1 MAFVTW
7 GGNYCIAQ
15 ETAYKTLSFPD
26 GNSKGVN
33 LYTETWS
40 ATISGFTW
48 EIANF
53 NNNSNAWTFIKAGRQ
68 KYASVATIDNTT
80 PFDKAIG
87 KIVVEVKDDVDAGLV
102 NSICLQVASDAGFS
116 NVIET
121 VELKSYK
128 KTDFVFNVS
137 APQANLY
144 YRLKFDLK
152 KGSTKSKKN
161 GFVQI
166 NKVEY
171 YEDASNKTATSL
183 SFDAPSYTI
192 SKDQTLTKLPT
203 LKADEKPLFGKTI
216 TWSSDN
222 DKVATVDANGTV
234 TGVGLGKAN
243 ITATFAGDNEY
254 KTSTAKYEI
263 KVKGAPALSFPE
275 KSYNIFANE
284 VFTAPELTKSPA
296 DVVVTYSSSD
306 EKVATVDASTGKV
319 SIVGAGTAKITA
331 TSQVTDVYEEA
342 QASYD
347 LVVTKFTPKL
357 SFPQTSYTIEMGDA
371 FAPKLEGLPEDVTPA
386 YTSSKEEVATVDA
399 ATGEVKIVGVGTTTI
414 TVTSPETDIYEGAT
428 ASYVLNVKAGIYK
441 VEFDF
446 TSNNW
451 GLPTN
456 YKTEEA
462 SYTNGAGYT
471 ITFGQSNGG
480 HRIIMGKDSECYL
493 IFGKQGATLS
503 LPAFPFAVSKIKVF
517 GRDKASSKVTQNI
530 YVGEKAVSTQTTNA
544 TENHIYE
551 IAEASQAAGNI
562 YTLKV
567 TNAYNTQIT
576 KIVVYAK
583 DETVAGAINIATEE
597 GFGTFYTDKNYVLPQ
612 GLTAFGYTS
621 IDGNNTLTK
630 SVEYVAGDI
639 VPANTAVVVKGAKG
653 SYNYYNTEEAATKT
667 IEKNLLKGV
676 TTDTRIEAT
685 SGVKRYILTRA
696 DDGILA
702 FYRTNTG
709 NINVKANRAYLEV
722 PTAMAVASFSLEG
735 TATGINNVVTTAVKQ
750 GIYTISGVRLNATTT
765 KGLPAGIYIVNGK
778 KVIVK

>member
-1 MAFVTW
+1 MLKSTKTAVGKLTLPAFNFAVEK
-7 GGNYCIAQ
+7 I
-15 ETAYKTLSFPD
+15 EVV
-26 GNSKGVN
+26 GNSG
-33 LYTETWS
+33 
-40 ATISGFTW
+40 ASGKTK
-48 EIANF
+48 ENIYV
-53 NNNSNAWTFIKAGRQ
+53 G
-68 KYASVATIDNTT
+68 NT
-80 PFDKAIG
+80 A
-87 KIVVEVKDDVDAGLV
+87 
-102 NSICLQVASDAGFS
+102 
-116 NVIET
+116 
-121 VELKSYK
+121 
-128 KTDFVFNVS
+128 VS
-137 APQANLY
+137 TA
-144 YRLKFDLK
+144 K
-152 KGSTKSKKN
+152 KGSDKTNAFLIDKQYQAAGTIYTLQVSAAN
-161 GFVQI
+161 AQI
-166 NKVEY
+166 TYIKIYKRAV
-171 YEDASNKTATSL
+171 DLTAT
-183 SFDAPSYTI
+183 
-192 SKDQTLTKLPT
+192 TLTLSAIPTEPIAIGGTFSSTPT
-203 LKADEKPLFGKTI
+203 LKAGEQTLSDKTI

-222 DKVATVDANGTV
+222 KDVATVDATGTV
-234 TGVGLGKAN
+234 TGVGLGKAK
-243 ITATFAGDNEY
+243 ITATFAGDNVYE
-254 KTSTAKYEI
+254 TSTASYEI
-263 KVKGAPALSFPE
+263 KVKGAPELSFPE
-275 KSYNIFANE
+275 TSYNIFANAP
-284 VFTAPELTKSPA
+284 FTAPVLTKSPA

-306 EKVATVDASTGKV
+306 DKVATVDASTGKV

-371 FAPKLEGLPEDVTPA
+371 FAPKLEGLPEDVTPE
-386 YTSSKEEVATVDA
+386 YTSSNEEVATVDA

-414 TVTSPETDIYEGAT
+414 TVTSPETGIYEGTT
-428 ASYVLNVKAGIYK
+428 ASYELNVKAGIYK

-451 GLPTN
+451 GLPTTN
-456 YKTEEA
+456 YKKEEA

-471 ITFGQSNGG
+471 ITFGQSNVG

-597 GFGTFYTDKNYVLPQ
+597 GFGAFYTDKNYVLPQ

-630 SVEYVAGDI
+630 SVEYVTGDI

-735 TATGINNVVTTAVKQ
+735 SATGINNVVTTAAKQ

-765 KGLPAGIYIVNGK
+765 KELPAGIYIVDGK